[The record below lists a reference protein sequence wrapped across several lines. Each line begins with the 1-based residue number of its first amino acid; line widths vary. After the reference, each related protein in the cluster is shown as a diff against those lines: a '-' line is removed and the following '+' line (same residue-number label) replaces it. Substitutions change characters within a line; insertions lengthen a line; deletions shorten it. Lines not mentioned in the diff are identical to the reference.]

1 MLTFDSLGLRPAL
14 LRAVREIGFTE
25 PTPVQ
30 EAAIPPALAGR
41 DIIASAATGS
51 GKSAAFGL
59 PLLQSLADLPR
70 GKTRALILA
79 PTRELAAQIAA
90 HLTALALHSGVRI
103 AAVYG
108 GVGFGQQAAA
118 FKRGTDI
125 IVATPGRLQDHLTQ
139 RTASLADISFLVIDE
154 ADRMLDMGFLPAVR
168 RIMRELNGP
177 RQTMLFSATISGE
190 IAKLAGQFMHD
201 PVRIDLAPRKGPAVG
216 VTQTIYAVDQ
226 SRKSDLL
233 VELLK
238 DNTIYSAIAFTR
250 TKARADRLFAH
261 LQKHSVTVERIHSNR
276 SQAQRGRA
284 IEDFKRGKYR
294 VLVATDIA
302 SRGIDI
308 VELGHVVNYDVPM
321 VPEDYVHRVGRT
333 ARANTTGNAITFVAS
348 DEEKYFAQIE
358 RSLGK
363 RLDRSK
369 TPELPAVTSPQPH
382 HAAESARANR
392 SHEAA
397 APAQPAV
404 HRRAAAPASRH
415 AGAAFEKPA
424 GHRRAADSA
433 AAFAPAGRRRRRAQ

>member
-1 MLTFDSLGLRPAL
+1 
-14 LRAVREIGFTE
+14 
-25 PTPVQ
+25 
-30 EAAIPPALAGR
+30 
-41 DIIASAATGS
+41 
-51 GKSAAFGL
+51 
-59 PLLQSLADLPR
+59 
-70 GKTRALILA
+70 
-79 PTRELAAQIAA
+79 
-90 HLTALALHSGVRI
+90 
-103 AAVYG
+103 
-108 GVGFGQQAAA
+108 
-118 FKRGTDI
+118 
-125 IVATPGRLQDHLTQ
+125 
-139 RTASLADISFLVIDE
+139 
-154 ADRMLDMGFLPAVR
+154 
-168 RIMRELNGP
+168 
-177 RQTMLFSATISGE
+177 MLFSATISPE

-201 PVRIDLAPRKGPAVG
+201 PVRIDLAPAKGPAVG
-216 VTQTIYAVDQ
+216 ITQTIYAVDQ

-284 IEDFKRGKYR
+284 IEEFKRGKYR

-333 ARANTTGNAITFVAS
+333 ARANATGNAITFVAH

-369 TPELPAVTSPQPH
+369 TPELPAV
-382 HAAESARANR
+382 AALPAQTQRTTEPARA
-392 SHEAA
+392 S
-397 APAQPAV
+397 
-404 HRRAAAPASRH
+404 
-415 AGAAFEKPA
+415 GAFERPRSSTAYRNGGASFQKPA
-424 GHRRAADSA
+424 GFRRGADPATSS
-433 AAFAPAGRRRRRAQ
+433 APAGRRRRKAQ

>member
-1 MLTFDSLGLRPAL
+1 
-14 LRAVREIGFTE
+14 
-25 PTPVQ
+25 
-30 EAAIPPALAGR
+30 
-41 DIIASAATGS
+41 
-51 GKSAAFGL
+51 
-59 PLLQSLADLPR
+59 
-70 GKTRALILA
+70 
-79 PTRELAAQIAA
+79 
-90 HLTALALHSGVRI
+90 
-103 AAVYG
+103 
-108 GVGFGQQAAA
+108 
-118 FKRGTDI
+118 
-125 IVATPGRLQDHLTQ
+125 
-139 RTASLADISFLVIDE
+139 
-154 ADRMLDMGFLPAVR
+154 MGFLPVVR
-168 RIMRELNGP
+168 RIMKQLTGE

-201 PVRIDLAPRKGPAVG
+201 PVRIDLAPAKGPAVG
-216 VTQTIYAVDQ
+216 VTQTIYAIDQ

-238 DNTIYSAIAFTR
+238 DNTIFSAIAFTR

-284 IEDFKRGKYR
+284 IEEFKRGKFR

-333 ARANTTGNAITFVAS
+333 ARANSTGNAITFVAS

-369 TPELPAVTSPQPH
+369 TPELPAVTTPQPH

-392 SHEAA
+392 SHEVAG
-397 APAQPAV
+397 PATAAV
-404 HRRAAAPASRH
+404 HRRPAAPASRH
-415 AGAAFEKPA
+415 GGAAFEKPA
-424 GHRRAADSA
+424 GHRRPADSA